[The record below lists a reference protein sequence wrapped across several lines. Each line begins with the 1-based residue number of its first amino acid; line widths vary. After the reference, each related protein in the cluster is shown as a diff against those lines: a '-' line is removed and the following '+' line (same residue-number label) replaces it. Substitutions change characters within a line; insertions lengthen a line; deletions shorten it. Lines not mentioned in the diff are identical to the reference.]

1 VSAEAR
7 FWRKVHRR
15 EPDECWPWVGGQS
28 NGYGRFEPD
37 ATRHSPPR
45 IQVAAHRF
53 AYELLVGPIPD
64 GLTLDHLCRNT
75 LCVNPAHLEPVTMRE
90 NVLRS
95 PTAVSAVNA
104 RKTHCV
110 NGHPFDDENTVWQ
123 SGRLGRPER
132 KCPACRRESD
142 RRRRDTGGDTAPP
155 PPRPKVDKPPAT
167 ELRGIGFRLRRAGG
181 DTKEPA

>member
-1 VSAEAR
+1 
-7 FWRKVHRR
+7 
-15 EPDECWPWVGGQS
+15 
-28 NGYGRFEPD
+28 
-37 ATRHSPPR
+37 
-45 IQVAAHRF
+45 
-53 AYELLVGPIPD
+53 
-64 GLTLDHLCRNT
+64 
-75 LCVNPAHLEPVTMRE
+75 VTMRE

-132 KCPACRRESD
+132 KCRACRRESD